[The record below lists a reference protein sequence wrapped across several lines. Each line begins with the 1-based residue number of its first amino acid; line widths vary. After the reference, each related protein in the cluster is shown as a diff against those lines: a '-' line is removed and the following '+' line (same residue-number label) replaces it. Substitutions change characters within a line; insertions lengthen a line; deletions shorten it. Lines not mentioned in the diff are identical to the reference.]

1 MEVKSRNAQDTK
13 ELARRIA
20 QVLKPYDVLA
30 LYGDLGTGKTTFTR
44 FLVEEL
50 GINSRVQSPTFV
62 LMRKYENLKA
72 TNKISIVNHLD
83 LYRLGDFS
91 ELHEL
96 SLPEIFSEKN
106 SITIIEWPEIAQ
118 EILPENCI
126 KIYFESLSENERKIT
141 VEAK

>member
-50 GINSRVQSPTFV
+50 GIKFRLLIIWTCTDWAISQNCTNCLCPKYSAKKTQSQLLNGQKSPKKFFPKIV
-62 LMRKYENLKA
+62 LKYTLNLYQRTK
-72 TNKISIVNHLD
+72 
-83 LYRLGDFS
+83 
-91 ELHEL
+91 
-96 SLPEIFSEKN
+96 EKL
-106 SITIIEWPEIAQ
+106 Q
-118 EILPENCI
+118 
-126 KIYFESLSENERKIT
+126 
-141 VEAK
+141 